1 MDPDPGS
8 PGVGRGPLAVAP
20 DDAGPDGLV
29 GARARVVELKVEQWS
44 ILDPT
49 KEKIENLQL

>member
-20 DDAGPDGLV
+20 DNAGPDGLV

-44 ILDPT
+44 ILHH
-49 KEKIENLQL
+49 KR